1 MASRVKSKN
10 IPKPRPNFYYFV
22 FLSKLGDTPPPS
34 GGERTMASVIKRG
47 KIMKKGK
54 RKGGGEGQKER
65 NMKNKG

>member
-34 GGERTMASVIKRG
+34 GEREDIGQCHIGE
-47 KIMKKGK
+47 KIMKKRK
-54 RKGGGEGQKER
+54 RKRGEGKKER